1 VPVSF
6 RSIGRRVA
14 LAFVMTSLIHV
25 AGAAAQA
32 SGEERAVLATVERW
46 VATMRTRD
54 TATMRQLSHPGLK
67 LFGMR
72 PRAGVADSVV
82 QVLTIDQFLAFIAND
97 KRTDWHERLWQ
108 PEVRVAGS
116 LATVF
121 AGYDFHFGQ
130 TFSHCGYDAFQLL
143 RTPEGWRVVGL
154 ADTYQV
160 AGCPQ
165 RPPPGR

>member
-1 VPVSF
+1 MPF
-6 RSIGRRVA
+6 RRLAACIPIA
-14 LAFVMTSLIHV
+14 LLVLPMTHAPRLL
-25 AGAAAQA
+25 AQA
-32 SGEERAVLATVERW
+32 SNDERTVLATVERW

-54 TATMRQLSHPGLK
+54 TSTMRQLSHPGLR

-72 PRAGVADSVV
+72 PRGGVADSVV
-82 QVLTIDQFLAFIAND
+82 QVMTIDQFLTFIAND
-97 KRTDWHERLWQ
+97 KRSDWHERLWQ
-108 PEVRVAGS
+108 PEVRVTGS
-116 LATVF
+116 LATVY

-160 AGCPQ
+160 SGCPQ
-165 RPPPGR
+165 RPAPPR